1 MSDLLNK
8 NTDYA
13 DFIRDI
19 KNKVHSAQIKASVS
33 VNRRL
38 LQLYWEIAEL
48 IVEKQKSATWGD
60 GFISQMAKDLQ
71 AEFQDMKGF
80 SKRNLELMRQWYLFW
95 QSESPIARQLATQIP
110 WWHNVLIISK
120 IKNHKE
126 ALFYGQNRDSDYFF
140 ADGCMAKLINSRC
153 PYYVCLLCPNVEQV
167 TTRNKK
173 TRQLLIYTE
182 TVCVC
187 RFIQT
192 V

>member
-8 NTDYA
+8 NTDYV

-33 VNRRL
+33 VNRHL

-95 QSESPIARQLATQIP
+95 QSESPIARQ
-110 WWHNVLIISK
+110 
-120 IKNHKE
+120 
-126 ALFYGQNRDSDYFF
+126 
-140 ADGCMAKLINSRC
+140 
-153 PYYVCLLCPNVEQV
+153 
-167 TTRNKK
+167 
-173 TRQLLIYTE
+173 
-182 TVCVC
+182 
-187 RFIQT
+187 
-192 V
+192 